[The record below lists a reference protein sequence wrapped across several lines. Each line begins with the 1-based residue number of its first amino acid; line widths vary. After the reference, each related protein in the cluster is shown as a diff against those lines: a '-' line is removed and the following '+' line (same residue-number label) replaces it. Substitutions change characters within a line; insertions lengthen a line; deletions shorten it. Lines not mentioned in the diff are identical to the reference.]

1 MDSITIFVVVH
12 INQGIE
18 LIPNDQD
25 GQKHPKL
32 KWSFVQNNLVISF
45 FKNRKNPFITI
56 IS

>member
-12 INQGIE
+12 IKQGIK

-45 FKNRKNPFITI
+45 F
-56 IS
+56 